1 MAGSRLRCSNTTLL
15 TIPPNPEAMPIR
27 TTPDSP
33 FWAWRAASIACPAC
47 TTSFLASSRNICPGF
62 VSATLLLFRKEGHAQ
77 IFLELADL
85 TAQRRLRDVQLLR
98 RLAEV
103 QVFRDSDK
111 VANVPKFHGA
121 LFYTR

>member
-1 MAGSRLRCSNTTLL
+1 MFKYNSADHPTQSGSDADPDDPGFSFLGVASRLHRVPGLHHQL
-15 TIPPNPEAMPIR
+15 PRFIEKY
-27 TTPDSP
+27 
-33 FWAWRAASIACPAC
+33 
-47 TTSFLASSRNICPGF
+47 LSRLGERDAPLI
-62 VSATLLLFRKEGHAQ
+62 SQKEGHAQ
-77 IFLELADL
+77 IVLELADL

-111 VANVPKFHGA
+111 VPNVPKFHGA

>member
-1 MAGSRLRCSNTTLL
+1 VSSLHHQLSRFIKEYLSRLGQRDAPLISQ
-15 TIPPNPEAMPIR
+15 
-27 TTPDSP
+27 
-33 FWAWRAASIACPAC
+33 
-47 TTSFLASSRNICPGF
+47 
-62 VSATLLLFRKEGHAQ
+62 KEGHAQ

-111 VANVPKFHGA
+111 VANVPKFHGG
-121 LFYTR
+121 LFYTRWVLLTKFINHEALCRLSAPGVRAV

>member
-1 MAGSRLRCSNTTLL
+1 MFEYHLADHPSQPGSDADPDDAGFSFLGVASRLHRVSGLHHQL
-15 TIPPNPEAMPIR
+15 
-27 TTPDSP
+27 
-33 FWAWRAASIACPAC
+33 
-47 TTSFLASSRNICPGF
+47 SRFIEKYLSGLRQRDAPLI
-62 VSATLLLFRKEGHAQ
+62 SQKEGHAQ